1 MKNLYAYNGEFES
14 RLDKFEAVMDREG
27 VIQAMEQ
34 HDIDP
39 YTDGMGDMIIK
50 LLAYVTDTNYS
61 LWKKPLI
68 DLTAREMLAFDRLEG
83 MIDRFQKV
91 EPTD

>member
-1 MKNLYAYNGEFES
+1 MKNLYAYNGEFEE
-14 RLDKFEAVMDREG
+14 RLNKLEEVKDREG
-27 VIQAMEQ
+27 AIRAMEE

-50 LLAYVTDTNYS
+50 LLAHVTDTDYS
-61 LWKKPLI
+61 LWKKPLV
-68 DLTAREMLAFDRLEG
+68 DLTVREMQALDQLDG